1 MQVHKSPLILEES
14 FVIASNILSVPIPE
28 SFNGQLNDFTIELDF
43 DIFLNEED
51 NDARRIILSIQGNDQ
66 EKPVPGYC
74 FSVVAQATF
83 NYDKTIKTSKK
94 EKDILLTHSAIPMLI
109 GHIRSYIST
118 LTANGPF
125 GVYLLPAVNMNDL
138 LKQKE
143 EKKEN

>member
-1 MQVHKSPLILEES
+1 
-14 FVIASNILSVPIPE
+14 
-28 SFNGQLNDFTIELDF
+28 
-43 DIFLNEED
+43 
-51 NDARRIILSIQGNDQ
+51 
-66 EKPVPGYC
+66 
-74 FSVVAQATF
+74 
-83 NYDKTIKTSKK
+83 
-94 EKDILLTHSAIPMLI
+94 MLI